1 MQINAADPH
10 DQLALV
16 SPFLLQT
23 LADVVEAKGVSAER
37 LCRGLGFTLDDLQ
50 DPTLRISYR
59 QAVAM
64 IERALAALPQQGL
77 GLWVGSRNVLGTL
90 GLLGHALS
98 LCRTLGDAFE
108 LGIRHQHTSGTIVTA
123 DVGRQG
129 QEFFVELQCRLPY
142 GEVQIFAA
150 EEFFASL
157 LIYGRA
163 LVSPAFQALRVE
175 FMHAA
180 PAYTEL
186 YRQLLGPHVRFGCL
200 HARMVIEARWLQM
213 SLPNHHPVA
222 LRQALKLLELE
233 SAQVH
238 QKMDLIQAVERALS
252 RDLRAGS
259 HIEQV
264 AGDLNMSGRT
274 LRRRLSEHGLTFET
288 LLERVRQARTLNLL
302 SNPELSIERI
312 TEEVGY
318 SDVRSFRRAFKRWTG
333 LSPSAFREEAVPH

>member
-1 MQINAADPH
+1 MNKAVDPH

-23 LADVVEAKGVSAER
+23 LADVANDKGISAER

-64 IERALAALPQQGL
+64 IERALTRCPSKGWAVGRQPQ
-77 GLWVGSRNVLGTL
+77 RA
-90 GLLGHALS
+90 GHPGPAGPCPV

-108 LGIRHQHTSGTIVTA
+108 LGIRHQHTSGTIVSA
-123 DVGRQG
+123 DIGRQG
-129 QEFFVELQCRLPY
+129 EEFFVELQCRLPY

-163 LVSPAFQALRVE
+163 LLSADFQALRVE

-180 PAYTEL
+180 PAYAGL
-186 YRQLLGPHVRFGCL
+186 YTQLLGPNVHFGCL
-200 HARMVIEARWLQM
+200 HARMVIEARWLQAR
-213 SLPNHHPVA
+213 LPNHHPVA

-252 RDLRAGS
+252 RDLRSGS

-264 AGDLNMSGRT
+264 AGT
-274 LRRRLSEHGLTFET
+274 
-288 LLERVRQARTLNLL
+288 
-302 SNPELSIERI
+302 
-312 TEEVGY
+312 
-318 SDVRSFRRAFKRWTG
+318 
-333 LSPSAFREEAVPH
+333 